1 MNLKYLLFS
10 PLRVAKK
17 IISYFIIEINEYK
30 YPLSKRYN
38 TLINSYRDC
47 KFDKRREVYIGYL
60 NKILH
65 QLDFEKYS
73 ELEGMYS
80 EHLIIFAAISYH
92 HKNIKKILEIGT
104 HNGKTAC
111 ILSNLFPSAQITT
124 IDLNDNDPI
133 FRNSYK
139 RSKVFEEFIKNR
151 NNLLNKYKNINFIKM
166 NSLELSI
173 AHKKLPLQDLIW
185 VDGAHGYP
193 VVSSDITNSIG
204 LMHEKTFL
212 ICDDIWKKVKVNDS
226 LYESNAGFETLSA
239 FAEAKIIKNH
249 LFRKRINK
257 IFNGNYKYVSLSK
270 LKSKPNL
277 N

>member
-1 MNLKYLLFS
+1 MNLKYILFY
-10 PLRVAKK
+10 PFRFAKK
-17 IISYFIIEINEYK
+17 IINYLIMEINEFK
-30 YPLSKRYN
+30 YPLSKRYEN
-38 TLINSYRDC
+38 LISSYREC
-47 KFDKRREVYIGYL
+47 KFDKKREDYISHL
-60 NKILH
+60 NKILY

-92 HKNIKKILEIGT
+92 HKNIKNILEIGT

-111 ILSNLFPSAQITT
+111 ILSNLFPYAQITT
-124 IDLNDNDPI
+124 IDLDDNDPI

-139 RSKVFEEFIKNR
+139 RNKIFEVFIKNR
-151 NNLLNKYKNINFIKM
+151 NNLLKKYKNINFIKM

-193 VVSSDITNSIG
+193 VVSSDITNSIN

-212 ICDDIWKKVKVNDS
+212 ICDDIWKKAKINDS

-239 FAEAKIIKNH
+239 FAKAKILKNH

-257 IFNGNYKYVSLSK
+257 KFNGNYKYISLSK
-270 LKSKPNL
+270 LKSNPNL